1 MPHHCIVPE
10 CTNKSEKPSCAE
22 LSFHR
27 LPLNDPERERT
38 NTRCIA
44 AVRIHVERAIECIKN
59 YSILHNVPNNMHN
72 KIDHIFFVC
81 AVLTNF
87 LE

>member
-27 LPLNDPERERT
+27 LPLNDPVMLKEWLIKIRRE
-38 NTRCIA
+38 NTPI
-44 AVRIHVERAIECIKN
+44 
-59 YSILHNVPNNMHN
+59 N
-72 KIDHIFFVC
+72 KHF
-81 AVLTNF
+81 
-87 LE
+87 